1 MLGSPLGRA
10 RRASLGGEF
19 VSPPI
24 GKAAA
29 LGPPENEGSA
39 FTVIHVAGV
48 VTKIE
53 LGTVVAK
60 VRFAYVVI
68 FLLGDGGQFVTGRTA
83 AGRKVRG
90 IAPQRF

>member
-1 MLGSPLGRA
+1 MQASP
-10 RRASLGGEF
+10 GGEF

-29 LGPPENEGSA
+29 LDPPENEGSA
-39 FTVIHVAGV
+39 FTVIHVAGD

-53 LGTVVAK
+53 LGAVAAK
-60 VRFAYVVI
+60 VRFAHVMI
-68 FLLGDGGQFVTGRTA
+68 ASLADGGQFVTGRTA
-83 AGRKVRG
+83 AGRTVRG

>member
-1 MLGSPLGRA
+1 M
-10 RRASLGGEF
+10 RASLGGEF

-29 LGPPENEGSA
+29 FGPPENEGSA

-48 VTKIE
+48 VPKIE
-53 LGTVVAK
+53 LGAVAAK
-60 VRFAYVVI
+60 VRFAHVVI
-68 FLLGDGGQFVTGRTA
+68 VLLADGRQFVTGWTA